1 MRISD
6 WSSDVCSS
14 DLPPLLAVEHQPRL
28 PQDGE
33 MLRHR
38 GLRHAGLGGQHP
50 DRLPALLAQSLEQ
63 RAARRIGQSLEEH
76 VPRFNHN
83 PLTLRLWFF
92 HNHIALYRSRGCWLW
107 PQHPLAPHLAPFP
120 HRQTPPPTAQTE
132 PAAEIRPAPPPSAPP
147 ARTVARTALGASDRP
162 GP

>member
-1 MRISD
+1 MR
-6 WSSDVCSS
+6 
-14 DLPPLLAVEHQPRL
+14 LPPLLAVEHQPRL

-50 DRLPALLAQSLEQ
+50 DRLLALLAQSLEQ

-83 PLTLRLWFF
+83 PITLRLWFF
-92 HNHIALYRSRGCWLW
+92 HNHIAIYRRSEEHTSELQSLLRISYSV
-107 PQHPLAPHLAPFP
+107 F
-120 HRQTPPPTAQTE
+120 
-132 PAAEIRPAPPPSAPP
+132 
-147 ARTVARTALGASDRP
+147 
-162 GP
+162 